1 MCAPFTKGSASA
13 LMFIDFAVSFDELY
27 VLSSE
32 HAEHSKDNV
41 MHVSTIVVKCI
52 LLNII
57 VCI

>member
-1 MCAPFTKGSASA
+1 
-13 LMFIDFAVSFDELY
+13 MFIDFAVSFDELY